1 MATLIV
7 IILFIPGVKDYVV
20 VRFGTDPRRLGASS
34 RDCEIGGEP
43 REICGFEFRHGANL
57 VSQFGKKDCRTR
69 LRFMGLMVRRS
80 GTH

>member
-20 VRFGTDPRRLGASS
+20 VRFGADPRRLGGSS